1 MIKSIFLFLF
11 LGICSLNTLT
21 AQELK
26 CEIQIN
32 SAQLENIDRVL
43 IENMRQAIF
52 EFVNGRRWTNDK
64 FKDHERI
71 ECSMLINLKSI
82 NDNSNF
88 SGEIQIQSR
97 RPVYGSAYNTTIFS
111 FRDENVTFTYNQY
124 AVLEYSETS
133 YLSNLTALLAFYSYM
148 IIGYDYD
155 SFSLNGGTPYFQK
168 AQQIVGF
175 SETSGAAGWS
185 STEKNQRNRYWLVE
199 NHLQPRFVN
208 LRKCF
213 YEYHRLGLDQ
223 MSNNKEDGR
232 KKLLAAL
239 QLLDE
244 VHRNVPN
251 SFNIR
256 VFFDSKST
264 EVIKI
269 FKDAEREEKD
279 NLMQTLTKVDPANAL
294 KYQQIY

>member
-1 MIKSIFLFLF
+1 MAIRV
-11 LGICSLNTLT
+11 N

-43 IENMRQAIF
+43 IDNMRQAIF

-64 FKDHERI
+64 FKDNERI

-82 NDNSNF
+82 SNNSEF
-88 SGEIQIQSR
+88 TAEIQIQSR

-111 FRDENVTFTYNQY
+111 FRDENANFTYNQF

-133 YLSNLTALLAFYSYM
+133 YLSNLTALLSYYAYM

-155 SFSLNGGTPYFQK
+155 SFSQLGGTPYFQK
-168 AQQIVGF
+168 AQQIVGY
-175 SETSGAAGWS
+175 SESSGNAGWS
-185 STEKNQRNRYWLVE
+185 SMEKNQRNRYWLVE

-208 LRKCF
+208 LRKCM

-223 MSNNKEDGR
+223 MSTNVNDAR
-232 KKLLAAL
+232 KKLAAAL
-239 QLLDE
+239 ALLDE
-244 VHRNVPN
+244 VHKNIPN

-256 VFFDSKST
+256 VFFDSKAQ

-269 FKDAEREEKD
+269 FKEAPREEKD
-279 NLMQTLTKVDPANAL
+279 AVVQLLTKIDPANAL
-294 KYQQIY
+294 KYQQMY